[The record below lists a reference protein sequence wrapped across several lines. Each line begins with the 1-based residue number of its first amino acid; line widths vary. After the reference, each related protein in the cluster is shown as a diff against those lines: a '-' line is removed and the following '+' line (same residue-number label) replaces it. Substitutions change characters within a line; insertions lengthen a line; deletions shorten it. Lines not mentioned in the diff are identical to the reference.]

1 MQNASNMSLEQLRA
15 AAQED
20 IQNNGVSPA
29 ISEEP
34 TGEAKVAEP
43 ELPKKSNEDGE
54 KQPDQSSD
62 KGEDQDE
69 HDPYEKRIARMTKQ
83 KHRLAEEKEKLAEEN
98 KAKNDEIAKLNERI
112 AALEKGSAKPEEQGE
127 TEDEDGLDNEKSVF
141 KPEDIPTL
149 INKALEEREAAN
161 RMSAADKEELEQL
174 FEKNPNAK
182 KRKGE
187 LEQLSKKHPTLSY
200 EALDTLLAPHE
211 YADEVELNRKK
222 ANRLSSNGRS
232 RADLANDKDPS
243 KMSLEELRAKAYEMA
258 ERGEF

>member
-1 MQNASNMSLEQLRA
+1 MQDANNMSLEQLRA

-20 IQNNGVSPA
+20 IQNNGVSPK
-29 ISEEP
+29 ISGES
-34 TGEAKVAEP
+34 TGEDVKTP
-43 ELPKKSNEDGE
+43 ELPEKSNVDGDDTSKPE
-54 KQPDQSSD
+54 D
-62 KGEDQDE
+62 KGEDQEE

-98 KAKNDEIAKLNERI
+98 KAKNDEIAKLNERL
-112 AALEKGSAKPEEQGE
+112 AALEKGGAKPEEQDE
-127 TEDEDGLDNEKSVF
+127 NEDEEGLGDEKPTF
-141 KPEDIPTL
+141 KPEDIHTL

-161 RMSAADKEELEQL
+161 RMSAADKAELEQL

-222 ANRLSSNGRS
+222 ANRMSSNGRS

-243 KMSLEELRAKAYEMA
+243 KMSLEELRAEAYKLA